1 MLSLT
6 LTPTN
11 TIELDGGIRIMLGR
25 REYRSVRVDIDA
37 PKEVRIK
44 RSAREFNKKVK

>member
-25 REYRSVRVDIDA
+25 RESRSVRVDIDA
-37 PKEVRIK
+37 PRKVRIEH
-44 RSAREFNKKVK
+44 SAHEF

>member
-11 TIELDGGIRIMLGR
+11 TIELDVGIRIMLGR
-25 REYRSVRVDIDA
+25 KEARSVRVDIDA
-37 PKEVRIK
+37 PKEERIK
-44 RSAREFNKKVK
+44 RSSRELNRKAK

>member
-25 REYRSVRVDIDA
+25 KEARSVRVDIDA

-44 RSAREFNKKVK
+44 RSSRELNRKAK